1 MLLNLR
7 NLQLPGSRKLA
18 PRWVGPFTIVRR
30 IGETAYELDLK
41 QKYAR
46 LHPVF
51 HVSLLKRHQAGGA
64 SPAPPDPIEVDGLQE
79 FEVERILG
87 HRQLRNKTQ
96 YLVRWRG
103 YDASEDQ
110 WLSEDALANA
120 QAILTQYKSSA
131 GLP

>member
-1 MLLNLR
+1 M
-7 NLQLPGSRKLA
+7 QLPGSRKLA

-46 LHPVF
+46 IHPVF
-51 HVSLLKRHQAGGA
+51 HVSLLKKHMAGGA
-64 SPAPPDPIEVDGLQE
+64 SPAPPDPIEVDGQQE
-79 FEVERILG
+79 YEVEKILG
-87 HRQLRNKTQ
+87 HRQLRNRTQ

-110 WLSEDALANA
+110 WLPEDALDNA
-120 QAILTQYKSSA
+120 RAILT
-131 GLP
+131 